1 MNVTRWNPF
10 GDLEDIADRYG
21 RLLGNHLPMRE
32 RLELLGKDIEWKPA
46 ADIVERDDE
55 YLIKAELPGVERDD
69 IDIHLENDVLTI
81 TGERKLEE
89 TKDTDKT
96 HRVERFYGRFSRSFR
111 VPDNV
116 DTSAIKADSKDGVLN
131 LHLPKTEAKKPQAV
145 KIAIR

>member
-1 MNVTRWNPF
+1 MNVTKWNPF
-10 GDLEDIADRYG
+10 GELEEIADRYG
-21 RLLGNHLPMRE
+21 RLFGTHLPMRE

-55 YLIKAELPGVERDD
+55 YLIKAELPGVERDA

-111 VPDNV
+111 VPDDV
-116 DTSAIKADSKDGVLN
+116 DASAIKAESKDGVLR
-131 LHLPKTEAKKPQAV
+131 LHLPKTEAKQSQAV

>member
-1 MNVTRWNPF
+1 MSVTKWSPF
-10 GDLEDIADRYG
+10 GELEDVADRYS
-21 RLLGNHLPMRE
+21 RLFGAHLPMRE

-55 YLIKAELPGVERDD
+55 YLIKAELPGVDRDD
-69 IDIHLENDVLTI
+69 IDIHLENEVLTI

-89 TKDTDKT
+89 TKETDKT

-111 VPDNV
+111 VPDDV
-116 DTSAIKADSKDGVLN
+116 DASGIKAESSDGVLK
-131 LHLPKTEAKKPQAV
+131 LHLPKTEAKKAEAV

>member
-1 MNVTRWNPF
+1 MNVTKWNPF
-10 GDLEDIADRYG
+10 GELEDIADRYS
-21 RLLGNHLPMRE
+21 RLFGTHLPMRE

-55 YLIKAELPGVERDD
+55 YLIKAELPGVDRDD
-69 IDIHLENDVLTI
+69 IDINLENDVLTI

-89 TKDTDKT
+89 TKETDKT

-111 VPDNV
+111 VPDDV
-116 DTSAIKADSKDGVLN
+116 DASAIKAQSSDGVLK
-131 LHLPKTEAKKPQAV
+131 LHLPKTKAKKPEAV

>member
-1 MNVTRWNPF
+1 MNVTKWNPF
-10 GDLEDIADRYG
+10 GELEDIADRYG
-21 RLLGNHLPMRE
+21 RLLGAHLPMRE
-32 RLELLGKDIEWKPA
+32 RLELLGKDVDWKPA

-69 IDIHLENDVLTI
+69 IDIQLENDVLTL

-111 VPDNV
+111 VPADV
-116 DTSAIKADSKDGVLN
+116 DTSAIKAESKDGVLR
-131 LHLPKTEAKKPQAV
+131 LHLPKTKGKKPETV
-145 KIAIR
+145 KISIR

>member
-1 MNVTRWNPF
+1 MSVTKWNPF
-10 GDLEDIADRYG
+10 GELDDIADRYS
-21 RLLGNHLPMRE
+21 RLFGTHLPMRE

-55 YLIKAELPGVERDD
+55 YLIKAELPGVDRDD

-89 TKDTDKT
+89 TKDSDKT

-111 VPDNV
+111 VPDDV
-116 DTSAIKADSKDGVLN
+116 DSSAIKAESSDGVLK
-131 LHLPKTEAKKPQAV
+131 LHLPKTEAKQPQAV

>member
-1 MNVTRWNPF
+1 MSVTKWNPF
-10 GDLEDIADRYG
+10 GELEDVADRYS
-21 RLLGNHLPMRE
+21 RLFGTHLPMRE

-55 YLIKAELPGVERDD
+55 YLIKAELPGVDRDD

-81 TGERKLEE
+81 TGERKDEE
-89 TKDTDKT
+89 TKETDKT

-111 VPDNV
+111 VPDDV
-116 DTSAIKADSKDGVLN
+116 DASGIKAESSDGVLK
-131 LHLPKTEAKKPQAV
+131 LHLPKTETKKAEAV